1 MAFTITLYSGL
12 LGALLYKQ
20 GRDIQTNLKTVL
32 CLYLIGLL
40 LRLLVQGV
48 LIAINFYQEVTTLGL
63 ILLSAQVIIYKIPIF
78 LFLYILFKMKRI
90 EIMLDYN

>member
-20 GRDIQTNLKTVL
+20 GRDIQSNLKTVL

-40 LRLLVQGV
+40 LRLLVQGA
-48 LIAINFYQEVTTLGL
+48 LIAMNFY
-63 ILLSAQVIIYKIPIF
+63 
-78 LFLYILFKMKRI
+78 
-90 EIMLDYN
+90 